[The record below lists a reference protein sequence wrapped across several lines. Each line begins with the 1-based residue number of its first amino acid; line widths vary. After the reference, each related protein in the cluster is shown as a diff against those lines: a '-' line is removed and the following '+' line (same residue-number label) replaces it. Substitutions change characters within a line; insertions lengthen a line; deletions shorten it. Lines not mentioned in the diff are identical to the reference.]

1 MPPAPISVESEPES
15 VSPAPLSPAR
25 YLIWLATSQWPRIMA
40 AAVLG
45 SSWMI
50 ALAVPPY
57 LIARSVDSGLDTR
70 WCLALLVSGV
80 AIASLGV
87 LRHRT
92 MTKIRMD
99 ANFRTVRTVSA
110 HAVRLGS
117 ALQRQAS
124 TSEVVTIGVGDVQT
138 VAQTLTVT
146 GPGLGAVVA
155 YMVVASVLFSMS
167 VLLGAVLVIGVP
179 VIGMILGLLVRRL
192 TGALTGY
199 REREGALVARLVD
212 LVGGLRVLSGLGG
225 KEVFAARYRADSAE
239 LLTEGYR
246 VAKVMS
252 WVQALAV
259 GVPSLFVAAVT
270 WLAARTAA
278 TGEISAGELVAVF
291 GYAAVLVVPT
301 IFLIEGGY
309 DIGRGLVAA
318 RKVTAFLRLRPDPV
332 GNLPCPPPGSALHD
346 PDSGTEIAPGLL
358 TAVVSARLPDAA
370 ALADRLAGIGPTAA
384 TWGSVPLAD
393 LDRTALRARVLLC
406 DNDSALFPGTLRE
419 VVTGGRTTTRPTDE
433 ELAEALSAAMAVDLA
448 GGLDAPVHADGA
460 NLSGGQR
467 QRVRLA
473 RALAADPEILF
484 AVEPT
489 SALDAHTE
497 AAVAGRLKAA
507 RSGRTTV
514 VTTTS
519 PLLLEQ
525 ADAVCFLADGKLAA
539 TGTHHT
545 LMRDR
550 PEYRALVG
558 RSADEEEVTA

>member
-1 MPPAPISVESEPES
+1 MPPARISSGEPL
-15 VSPAPLSPAR
+15 SPAPLSPAR
-25 YLIWLATSQWPRIMA
+25 YLIWLATSQWPRIVA
-40 AAVLG
+40 GAVLG
-45 SSWMI
+45 SGWMI

-70 WCLALLVSGV
+70 WCLALLVSGI

-92 MTKIRMD
+92 MTKVRMD

-138 VAQTLTVT
+138 IAQTLTVC
-146 GPGLGAVVA
+146 GPGIGSVVA
-155 YMVVASVLFSMS
+155 YLVVAAVLFSMS
-167 VLLGAVLVIGVP
+167 VLLGAVLVIGIP
-179 VIGMILGLLVRRL
+179 VIGMVLGPLVRRL
-192 TGALTGY
+192 TGTLAGY

-225 KEVFAARYRADSAE
+225 KEVFAARYRTDSAE
-239 LLTEGYR
+239 LLAEGYR

-252 WVQALAV
+252 WVQALAI

-309 DIGRGLVAA
+309 DISRGLVAA
-318 RKVTAFLRLRPDPV
+318 RKVTAFLRLRPDPP
-332 GNLPCPPPGSALHD
+332 GTLPCPPPGAALHD
-346 PDSGTEIAPGLL
+346 PESGTEIAPGLL
-358 TAVVSARLPDAA
+358 TAVVCARPGDAA

-393 LDRTALRARVLLC
+393 LDRPALRARVLLS

-419 VVTGGRTTTRPTDE
+419 VVTGGRTTPPSE
-433 ELAEALSAAMAVDLA
+433 QELAEALSAAMAVDLA
-448 GGLDAPVHADGA
+448 GGPDAPVHADGA

-497 AAVAGRLKAA
+497 AAVAARLKAA

-519 PLLLEQ
+519 RLLLEQ
-525 ADAVCFLADGKLAA
+525 ADRVCFLEDGKLAA

-545 LMRDR
+545 LMREA

-558 RSADEEEVTA
+558 RAADEEEVPA